1 MIEEIRNISLD
12 RYKEQ
17 MIEGVESAR
26 REVEKGVENVKMGI
40 RERPFESVAIA
51 AGAGL
56 ILGAAVTLIGGRVI
70 KKPSKM

>member
-1 MIEEIRNISLD
+1 MMEDIRKISLD

-17 MIEGVESAR
+17 MIESVESAK
-26 REVEKGVENVKMGI
+26 REMEKGVENVKSGI

-56 ILGAAVTLIGGRVI
+56 LLGAAVAFIGGRVI